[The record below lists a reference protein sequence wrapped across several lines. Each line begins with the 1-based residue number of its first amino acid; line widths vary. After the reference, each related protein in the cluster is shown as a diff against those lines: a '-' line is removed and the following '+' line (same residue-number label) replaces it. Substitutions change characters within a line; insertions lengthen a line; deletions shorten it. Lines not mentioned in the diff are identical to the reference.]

1 MSGKKSPLVSRV
13 NDRPA
18 FPGEELVMVPSPF
31 FSHRLTKG
39 YDSPT
44 LHVVAKVNDVPVK
57 NLAHLVEILHDS
69 KDEFLEF
76 RFAETEVETL
86 VFRRQEMLDATE
98 DILTDNGIRKQ
109 YSDDLDALLEEV
121 IRAVRRRRDAYYGD
135 APPDARRQDLP
146 GGTSHRS
153 RLQTRASRITPFDEV
168 AFPARACSG
177 RFASRPD
184 RNRRSRSTRVANR
197 RREGLLCGFPLAP

>member
-1 MSGKKSPLVSRV
+1 
-13 NDRPA
+13 
-18 FPGEELVMVPSPF
+18 MVPSPF

-109 YSDDLDALLEEV
+109 YSDDLDALWKK
-121 IRAVRRRRDAYYGD
+121 
-135 APPDARRQDLP
+135 
-146 GGTSHRS
+146 
-153 RLQTRASRITPFDEV
+153 
-168 AFPARACSG
+168 
-177 RFASRPD
+177 
-184 RNRRSRSTRVANR
+184 
-197 RREGLLCGFPLAP
+197 